1 MAPWE
6 GDNVESGPGHGN
18 QKMRPFGGVA
28 ALRVFFALPCPR
40 APFSVTVFPYAES
53 QPNSALMKQITIQTE
68 DRKETGRS
76 ANKSLR
82 REGRIPAVFY
92 GESGNRLLSLND
104 HDFGLKYR
112 QIMGKAALIELKMG
126 GGDEDTSFAII
137 QELQRNPRSDDFVHV
152 DFKEIVRG
160 QEMEASIPLNTMGVA
175 DGVKNYGGVL
185 EVSASELRVRC
196 RPRHL
201 PEGID
206 LDVSSL
212 EIGRSIHLS
221 EVDAPEGVTFLDD
234 PDMVVVSCVGASGG
248 ASGAEEEEEGEA
260 AAEEGAVAASA
271 GEGEG
276 SEEEGGEES

>member
-1 MAPWE
+1 MI
-6 GDNVESGPGHGN
+6 
-18 QKMRPFGGVA
+18 
-28 ALRVFFALPCPR
+28 
-40 APFSVTVFPYAES
+40 VFPYAEP
-53 QPNSALMKQITIQTE
+53 QPNRALMKQITIQTQ

-104 HDFGLKYR
+104 HEFGQKYR

-126 GGDEDTSFAII
+126 EGDEDTSFAII
-137 QELQRNPRSDDFVHV
+137 QELQRNPRSDDFVHI

-160 QEMEASIPLNTMGVA
+160 QEMEASIPLNTTGVA

-185 EVSASELRVRC
+185 EVSATELRVRC

-201 PEGID
+201 PEGIH
-206 LDVSSL
+206 LDVSAL

-248 ASGAEEEEEGEA
+248 ASGAEEEAEGEV
-260 AAEEGAVAASA
+260 AAEEGATVPASA
-271 GEGEG
+271 EGEG
-276 SEEEGGEES
+276 SEEGDGKES